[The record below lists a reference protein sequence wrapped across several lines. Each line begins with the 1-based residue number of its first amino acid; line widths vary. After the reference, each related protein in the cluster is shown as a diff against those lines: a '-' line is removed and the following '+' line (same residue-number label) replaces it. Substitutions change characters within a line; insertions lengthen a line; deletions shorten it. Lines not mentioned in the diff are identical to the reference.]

1 MIILVFVHVFVK
13 WLKKAK
19 NPQFYMKRNQ
29 KQSFMTYENIN
40 RDKQNIN
47 SYLDK
52 SLRFSLRYVNTPS
65 SSSIISSNW
74 FWSFESIGAI
84 EISLTALNCPQL
96 LRCSFSNRKKFQTNL
111 LLIKIWGWDQSDIIL
126 LIHVIASC
134 YV

>member
-13 WLKKAK
+13 WLKKS
-19 NPQFYMKRNQ
+19 Q
-29 KQSFMTYENIN
+29 KPTILYEKKSKTKLYDI
-40 RDKQNIN
+40 RKHKWDKQNMN

>member
-1 MIILVFVHVFVK
+1 MFVHVFVK
-13 WLKKAK
+13 WLKSKK
-19 NPQFYMKRNQ
+19 PIILYKRN
-29 KQSFMTYENIN
+29 KTKLNNIWKHIY
-40 RDKQNIN
+40 DKQNIN
-47 SYLDK
+47 SYLES

-84 EISLTALNCPQL
+84 EMSLTARNCPQL

-111 LLIKIWGWDQSDIIL
+111 LLIKTWGWDQSDMIL
-126 LIHVIASC
+126 LSIHVNFSC

>member
-1 MIILVFVHVFVK
+1 MFVHVFVN
-13 WLKKAK
+13 WLKKPKTHNFMWKEIK
-19 NPQFYMKRNQ
+19 NKALYDIRKH
-29 KQSFMTYENIN
+29 KW
-40 RDKQNIN
+40 DKQNVN